1 MICDFHNSSFYNLQ
15 SKIFN
20 ILHAPCSLLHAL
32 SHPELRKE
40 VVRLKNSGHPDQDE
54 REANPEGFD
63 LAIAEETEQRVGDK
77 NEPSDRGEQNQYEK
91 LGRATISHE
100 VEIDQRTGSQYIRP
114 TLRRWRMVHA
124 TTWNTASFDL
134 TARCGMSTAKR
145 MLLGTSRAK

>member
-20 ILHAPCSLLHAL
+20 ILHAL

-77 NEPSDRGEQNQYEK
+77 NEPSDRGEQNQCEK
-91 LGRATISHE
+91 LGRATVSHE
-100 VEIDQRTGSQYIRP
+100 GHIAQRTGNQEAAYQSTHQCK
-114 TLRRWRMVHA
+114 
-124 TTWNTASFDL
+124 TADSSAIDL
-134 TARCGMSTAKR
+134 NLWS
-145 MLLGTSRAK
+145 LII